1 MFTIDCRRNFLAGA
15 RGEIRKAGCVG
26 QPEGGDL
33 ANAGEDWKLNKRRER
48 TILEIIPI
56 CACVINGNIKIL
68 RI

>member
-1 MFTIDCRRNFLAGA
+1 MAGA
-15 RGEIRKAGCVG
+15 LGETRKAGCVG

-33 ANAGEDWKLNKRRER
+33 ANAGEDWKLNRRRER